1 MIDIDINQIEN
12 LYYTEKK
19 SAFVGR
25 CSLSNLQV
33 YNILQEAGAL

>member
-19 SAFVGR
+19 SASAGR

-33 YNILQEAGAL
+33 YNILQKAGAL